1 MLTCPQRRVLD
12 FIISYSAETGGV
24 PPSHAELIRGLG
36 FSSKSSMSTY
46 LKRLE
51 ERGFIRRARG
61 RNRAIEILRQPNGH
75 PYHAPDRI
83 ADLENTLRDI
93 RAAVI
98 KHAPDTLWLNLTET
112 VVDRIDS
119 VLDAE
124 ANGRAVNGPVGASRS
139 K

>member
-12 FIISYSAETGGV
+12 FIVSYSAKTGGIS
-24 PPSHAELIRGLG
+24 PSYAEIMGGLG
-36 FSSKSSMSTY
+36 FSSKSGVSTH
-46 LKRLE
+46 LKSLE
-51 ERGFIRRARG
+51 ERGFIRRLPG
-61 RNRAIEILRQPNGH
+61 LNRAITILRQPNGH
-75 PYHAPDRI
+75 PYHAPDRV

-119 VLDAE
+119 VLGTE
-124 ANGRAVNGPVGASRS
+124 VNGSTAA
-139 K
+139 